1 MLQAE
6 QAEAEL
12 DAQNLRKDTITRTAK
27 PVDKNT
33 EIQDAD
39 AKSPTAVRARRK
51 SLWGITSWCTAGGVL
66 CAALQQQ
73 HRSLCGEHQASSMQ
87 QQASGCLPCSSS
99 RMGAE
104 AAALGN
110 TVIGI
115 MRMLSAMMFRWGWP
129 VCWYAQCE

>member
-51 SLWGITSWCTAGGVL
+51 SL
-66 CAALQQQ
+66 
-73 HRSLCGEHQASSMQ
+73 
-87 QQASGCLPCSSS
+87 
-99 RMGAE
+99 
-104 AAALGN
+104 
-110 TVIGI
+110 
-115 MRMLSAMMFRWGWP
+115 
-129 VCWYAQCE
+129 